1 MKMFF
6 RIASIVAFV
15 ISFAVLRSYEVPFW
29 VAYTCLT
36 SVALVEFL
44 HGEFHVIKI
53 KTNPDA

>member
-1 MKMFF
+1 MFF

-36 SVALVEFL
+36 SVALFEFL